1 MPVQGNRST
10 SDDISSIIAFGGN
23 KIGIMWSNQNKRI
36 TYFAVHLDNNADTT
50 WEPREEALSDPDGGS
65 ISDNHINLAV
75 SGTDGGNTVFA
86 AVKSSFTADDK
97 PLIYLLKRQSNG
109 VWTNYVFALKKQN
122 HTRPIVLV
130 NAYNDSIYVI
140 AKAKTNPIKIY
151 MKRTH
156 ADNPNFEPGF
166 GELFIKSN
174 ADDNMN
180 DPTATKQN
188 VTVESGLLA
197 LVTDKE
203 TKNYLHNY
211 FELPGDVPII
221 SYFTPIIGIIGSQVT
236 ISGSNFTGTT
246 NVSFNGA
253 PATSFTVDSDNQ
265 IRVNVPPGATT
276 GQISLTNSDGT
287 RFSPED
293 FTVILNP
300 EITSF
305 FPANGPA
312 TTEVTIT
319 GSNYLQVSDVAFNGS
334 SASSFIVDS
343 ATQIRAIVPLGA
355 STGPVS
361 ITNSAGTGNSV
372 DDFTLTLVPD
382 ITSFTPSSGIIGT
395 QITLSG
401 INFIGMTDVAFNGIS
416 VSNYILDSDTLI
428 YANVPLGASTG
439 KISVTNGLGMGES
452 VNDFTVVLLPDI
464 TSFSPDTGYEG
475 LEIAITGSNFIEI
488 SEVSFNGTSAL
499 DYTVDSDTL
508 IRAVVPAVATTG
520 LIEVINAA
528 GFAISSVSLIVV
540 DPPVVNNYIPMDDAR
555 VWSSNPTNNYGTS
568 SELRIKKT
576 TSALLNSFLKFDVT
590 GLGGNVNS
598 AKIRLHVVDSSD
610 DGGEIYLV
618 SNNYVGTSNPWDE
631 NGLIWDNAPD
641 ITGTL
646 LSSVGAINVD
656 ENIEFDVTSVRLST

>member
-1 MPVQGNRST
+1 
-10 SDDISSIIAFGGN
+10 
-23 KIGIMWSNQNKRI
+23 MWSNQNKRI